1 MWKRRW
7 RRILAA
13 ALSAPAPRCRLLS
26 QKKRWSG
33 KKLLAAK
40 LAGPA
45 AALLAP
51 RGFPVFHSE
60 HATQP
65 RPRWWR
71 AWIGSSSLA
80 LGRGPKA
87 TPPSFRQAGEQGAR
101 RALLA
106 LARRLSRKT
115 WMAR

>member
-1 MWKRRW
+1 MAADTGGGPE
-7 RRILAA
+7 RILAA

-80 LGRGPKA
+80 LGRGSALPA
-87 TPPSFRQAGEQGAR
+87 WRSGVGQRQPRPASGKREN
-101 RALLA
+101 RALA
-106 LARRLSRKT
+106 ERC
-115 WMAR
+115 